1 MGVDHGG
8 LEEFVA
14 EQFLN
19 CPDIIS
25 VLQKMCGKAVPH
37 CVHRG
42 LFGTK
47 LRTIMPMIKSI
58 FNNKSAII
66 R

>member
-1 MGVDHGG
+1 MIKKLFIQRTSYTKDILRGNMGVDHGG
-8 LEEFVA
+8 LEFLMA

-19 CPDIIS
+19 GPN
-25 VLQKMCGKAVPH
+25 
-37 CVHRG
+37 
-42 LFGTK
+42 
-47 LRTIMPMIKSI
+47 LRAIMPIIESI